1 MNILYI
7 SLNNMNRCDTSPH
20 YIYIIQ
26 KLRMNVSYYLI
37 TIYNNLM
44 K

>member
-26 KLRMNVSYYLI
+26 KLLKITNECVILFDYYI
-37 TIYNNLM
+37 Q
-44 K
+44 